1 MPQAVTHILA
11 PILLVSIFRDFC
23 LRKKDKKHFSLHYV
37 LIAGLGGILPDID
50 KTDDCS
56 TVLSV
61 FSNG

>member
-1 MPQAVTHILA
+1 MSH
-11 PILLVSIFRDFC
+11 SI
-23 LRKKDKKHFSLHYV
+23 Y
-37 LIAGLGGILPDID
+37 IAAKFYKNLEKMEEGIVNYID